1 MCAASEPGD
10 AGIGSV
16 GVAPRA
22 TAIHAGT
29 ATANAAAAIA
39 IYAVLERVGRR
50 RPNIRV
56 RNATV
61 RLCNGVMVMR
71 AVLGKWAPEDLHV
84 VRTSRPID
92 GVARAHFREVRVEDV
107 RAMTA

>member
-16 GVAPRA
+16 GFAPRA

-84 VRTSRPID
+84 VRTSAAID
-92 GVARAHFREVRVEDV
+92 CVAGTHLGEGRIEDV
-107 RAMTA
+107 GPMAA